1 MNWTEKKYSQKRL
14 YYIVYICW
22 KSSRDIQYREKRDS
36 MSILETAKKIIEE
49 GPICDHC
56 MGRQFAKLSTGLTN
70 VERGQAIKLSMVMQG
85 DALFKDT
92 GDDSLL
98 EELAHSS
105 HYARKTLK
113 VEGKDEK
120 CWVCMGVFDNLDVWA
135 DRAVASI
142 GDQEYS
148 TFLVGTKVSGLI
160 GENEEILWS
169 ECGVT
174 QAEQFKTEMNR
185 EVGKLISART
195 GKEVEFERPDIVV
208 TLDIAEESTS
218 IQVKSLYIQGRY
230 RKLVRG
236 IPQTR
241 WPCRS
246 CGGRGCEQCD
256 NTGKQ
261 YPESVDELIAE
272 DVIKATNGTD
282 TKFHG
287 AGREDIDAL
296 MLGTGR
302 PFVVEALNPVI
313 RSIDVWDLEKKIN
326 EFASGKVEVEGLKI
340 VEKGV
345 VEILKSSKAD
355 KVYNLKVTFKEP
367 VSTDKLEGA
376 ISSLIGAQIH
386 QRTPQRVA
394 HRRAD
399 LVRKRYVH
407 SMQLK
412 EKTDEYAI
420 IEVHCDGGL
429 YVKELTSG
437 DDGRTEPSLTGKL
450 GVQATV
456 SELNVVNVDI

>member
-1 MNWTEKKYSQKRL
+1 
-14 YYIVYICW
+14 
-22 KSSRDIQYREKRDS
+22 

-70 VERGQAIKLSMVMQG
+70 VERGQAIKLALAMEG
-85 DALFKDT
+85 DAMFKES

-98 EELAHSS
+98 EEMAKSS
-105 HYARKTLK
+105 KYARKTLK
-113 VEGKDEK
+113 IEGEDEK
-120 CWVCMGVFDNLDVWA
+120 CWVCLGIFENLDVWA
-135 DRAVASI
+135 DRAVKSI
-142 GDQEYS
+142 GDREYS
-148 TFLVGTKVSGLI
+148 TILVGTKVSGLI

-169 ECGVT
+169 ECGIT

-195 GKEVEFERPDIVV
+195 GKEVEFERPDLVI
-208 TLDIAEESTS
+208 TLDIAEERTS
-218 IQVKSLYIQGRY
+218 VQVKSLYIQGRY
-230 RKLVRG
+230 RKLIRG

-246 CGGRGCEQCD
+246 CGGRGCEQCN

-261 YPESVDELIAE
+261 YPESVDELIGKELIEMTEAK
-272 DVIKATNGTD
+272 DS
-282 TKFHG
+282 KFHG

-302 PFVVEALNPVI
+302 PFVVEAVSPKI
-313 RSIDVWDLEKKIN
+313 RSIDVWELEKKIN
-326 EFASGKVEVEGLKI
+326 EFADGKVEVEGLKI
-340 VEKGV
+340 VEKAV
-345 VEILKSSKAD
+345 IETLKSSKAD

-367 VSTDKLEGA
+367 VSTDKLEDA
-376 ISSLIGAQIH
+376 INSLIGVQIH

-407 SMQLK
+407 NMKLV
-412 EKTDEYAI
+412 EKTDEFAI

-437 DDGRTEPSLTGKL
+437 DDGRTEPSLTGLL
-450 GVQATV
+450 GIQAKV
-456 SELNVVNVDI
+456 DELNVIKVDI

>member
-1 MNWTEKKYSQKRL
+1 MT
-14 YYIVYICW
+14 
-22 KSSRDIQYREKRDS
+22 
-36 MSILETAKKIIEE
+36 ILETAKKIIEE

-70 VERGQAIKLSMVMQG
+70 VERGQAIKLALAMEG
-85 DALFKDT
+85 DAMFKES

-98 EELAHSS
+98 EELAKSS
-105 HYARKTLK
+105 KYARKTLK
-113 VEGKDEK
+113 IEGEDEK
-120 CWVCMGVFDNLDVWA
+120 CWVCLGIFENLDVWA
-135 DRAVASI
+135 DKAVESI
-142 GDQEYS
+142 GDREYS

-169 ECGVT
+169 ECGIT

-195 GKEVEFERPDIVV
+195 GKDVEFERPDLVI
-208 TLDIAEESTS
+208 TLDIAEEKTS
-218 IQVKSLYIQGRY
+218 VQVKSLYIQGRY
-230 RKLVRG
+230 RKLIRG

-261 YPESVDELIAE
+261 YPESVDELIGKE
-272 DVIKATNGTD
+272 LVDMTEGTD
-282 TKFHG
+282 SKFHG

-302 PFVVEALNPVI
+302 PFVVEAVNPKI

-326 EFASGKVEVEGLKI
+326 AFADGKVEVEGLKI
-340 VEKGV
+340 VEKAV
-345 VEILKSSKAD
+345 IENLKSSKAD

-367 VSTDKLEGA
+367 VSTDKLEDA
-376 ISSLIGAQIH
+376 VNSLIGVQIH

-407 SMQLK
+407 NMKLV
-412 EKTDEYAI
+412 EKTEEFAI

-437 DDGRTEPSLTGKL
+437 DDGRTEPSLTGLL
-450 GVQATV
+450 GIQAKV
-456 SELNVVNVDI
+456 DELNVIKVDI

>member
-1 MNWTEKKYSQKRL
+1 
-14 YYIVYICW
+14 
-22 KSSRDIQYREKRDS
+22 

-70 VERGQAIKLSMVMQG
+70 VERGQAIKLSMVMEG
-85 DALFKDT
+85 DALYKEN
-92 GDDSLL
+92 GDESLL

-105 HYARKTLK
+105 AYARKSLK
-113 VEGKDEK
+113 ISGEDEK
-120 CWVCMGVFDNLDVWA
+120 CWVCLGIFEDLDVWA
-135 DRAVASI
+135 DRAIESI
-142 GDQEYS
+142 GDREYS

-169 ECGVT
+169 ECGIT

-185 EVGKLISART
+185 EVGKLIAART
-195 GKEVEFERPDIVV
+195 GKEVAFERPDILV
-208 TLDIAEESTS
+208 TMDIAEGTTS
-218 IQVKSLYIQGRY
+218 VQVKSLYIQGRY

-261 YPESVDELIAE
+261 YPESVDELIGVE
-272 DVIKATNGTD
+272 VVKAANGTD

-302 PFVVEALNPVI
+302 PFVVEALDPTI
-313 RSIDVWDLEKKIN
+313 RSVDVWELEKKIN
-326 EFASGKVEVEGLKI
+326 EFAGGKVEVEGLKI
-340 VEKGV
+340 VEKAV
-345 VEILKSSKAD
+345 IETLKSSKAD

-376 ISSLIGAQIH
+376 INSLIGVQIH

-407 SMQLK
+407 NIQLK

-437 DDGRTEPSLTGKL
+437 DDGRTEPSITGNL
-450 GVQATV
+450 GIQATV
-456 SELNVVNVDI
+456 AELNVVNVDI

>member
-1 MNWTEKKYSQKRL
+1 
-14 YYIVYICW
+14 
-22 KSSRDIQYREKRDS
+22 

-70 VERGQAIKLSMVMQG
+70 VERGKAIKLALAMEG
-85 DALFKDT
+85 DAIFKES
-92 GDDSLL
+92 GDDSIL
-98 EELAHSS
+98 EELAKSS
-105 HYARKTLK
+105 HYARKTLRI
-113 VEGKDEK
+113 EGEDEK
-120 CWVCMGVFDNLDVWA
+120 CWVCLGIFDNLDVWA
-135 DRAVASI
+135 DRAVTSI
-142 GDQEYS
+142 GEREYS

-169 ECGVT
+169 ECGIT

-195 GKEVEFERPDIVV
+195 GKEVEFERPDLVI
-208 TLDIAEESTS
+208 TLDIAEEKTS
-218 IQVKSLYIQGRY
+218 VQVKSLYVQGRY

-246 CGGRGCEQCD
+246 CGGRGCEDCN

-261 YPESVDELIAE
+261 YPESVDELIGKELIEMTEAV
-272 DVIKATNGTD
+272 DS
-282 TKFHG
+282 KFHG

-302 PFVVEALNPVI
+302 PFVVEAVSPKI
-313 RSIDVWDLEKKIN
+313 RSIDVWELEKKIN
-326 EFASGKVEVEGLKI
+326 EFADGKVEVEGLKI
-340 VEKGV
+340 VEKAV
-345 VEILKSSKAD
+345 IETLKSSKAD

-367 VSTDKLEGA
+367 VSTDKLEDA
-376 ISSLIGAQIH
+376 ITALIGVQIH

-407 SMQLK
+407 NMKLV
-412 EKTDEYAI
+412 EKTEEFAI

-437 DDGRTEPSLTGKL
+437 DDGRTEPSLTGLL
-450 GVQATV
+450 GIQAKV
-456 SELNVVNVDI
+456 DELNVTKVDI

>member
-1 MNWTEKKYSQKRL
+1 
-14 YYIVYICW
+14 
-22 KSSRDIQYREKRDS
+22 

-70 VERGQAIKLSMVMQG
+70 VERGQAIKLALAMEG
-85 DALFKDT
+85 DARFKES
-92 GDDSLL
+92 GEDSIL
-98 EELAHSS
+98 EELAKSS
-105 HYARKTLK
+105 KYARKTLK
-113 VEGKDEK
+113 IKGEDEK
-120 CWVCMGVFDNLDVWA
+120 CWVCLGIFDKLDLWA
-135 DRAVASI
+135 DRAVTSI
-142 GDQEYS
+142 GDREYS

-169 ECGVT
+169 ECGIT

-195 GKEVEFERPDIVV
+195 GKEVEFERPDLVI
-208 TLDIAEESTS
+208 TLEIADETTS
-218 IQVKSLYIQGRY
+218 VQIKSLYVQGRY

-246 CGGRGCEQCD
+246 CGGRGCDQCD

-261 YPESVDELIAE
+261 YPESVDELIGKELIEMTEAM
-272 DVIKATNGTD
+272 DS
-282 TKFHG
+282 KFHG

-302 PFVVEALNPVI
+302 PFVVEAVSPKI
-313 RSIDVWDLEKKIN
+313 RSIDVWELERKIN
-326 EFASGKVEVEGLKI
+326 EFADGKVEVEGLKI
-340 VEKGV
+340 VEKAV
-345 VEILKSSKAD
+345 IETLKSSKAD

-376 ISSLIGAQIH
+376 ISSLVGVQIH

-407 SMQLK
+407 NMKLV
-412 EKTDEYAI
+412 EKTEEFAI

-437 DDGRTEPSLTGKL
+437 DDGRTEPSLTGLL
-450 GVQATV
+450 GIQAKV
-456 SELNVVNVDI
+456 EELNVIKVDI

>member
-1 MNWTEKKYSQKRL
+1 
-14 YYIVYICW
+14 
-22 KSSRDIQYREKRDS
+22 

-70 VERGQAIKLSMVMQG
+70 VERGKAIKLALAMEG
-85 DALFKDT
+85 DAIFKES
-92 GDDSLL
+92 GDDSIM
-98 EELAHSS
+98 EELAKSS
-105 HYARKTLK
+105 HYARKTLRI
-113 VEGKDEK
+113 EGEDEK
-120 CWVCMGVFDNLDVWA
+120 CWVCLGIFDNLDAWA
-135 DRAVASI
+135 DRAVTSI
-142 GDQEYS
+142 GDREYS

-169 ECGVT
+169 ECGIT

-195 GKEVEFERPDIVV
+195 GKEVEFERPDLVI
-208 TLDIAEESTS
+208 TLDIADESTS
-218 IQVKSLYIQGRY
+218 VQVKSLYIQGRY

-246 CGGRGCEQCD
+246 CGGRGCEDCN

-261 YPESVDELIAE
+261 YPESVDELIGKELVGMTEAM
-272 DVIKATNGTD
+272 DS
-282 TKFHG
+282 KFHG

-302 PFVVEALNPVI
+302 PFVVEAVSPKI
-313 RSIDVWDLEKKIN
+313 RSIDVWELEKKIN
-326 EFASGKVEVEGLKI
+326 KFADGKVEVEGLKI
-340 VEKGV
+340 VEKAV
-345 VEILKSSKAD
+345 IETLKSSKAD

-367 VSTDKLEGA
+367 VSTDKLEDA
-376 ISSLIGAQIH
+376 ITALIGVQIH

-407 SMQLK
+407 NMKLV
-412 EKTDEYAI
+412 EKTEEFAI

-437 DDGRTEPSLTGKL
+437 DDGRTEPSLTGLL
-450 GVQATV
+450 GIQAKV
-456 SELNVVNVDI
+456 DELNVIKVDI

>member
-1 MNWTEKKYSQKRL
+1 
-14 YYIVYICW
+14 
-22 KSSRDIQYREKRDS
+22 

-70 VERGQAIKLSMVMQG
+70 VERGQAIKLALAMEG
-85 DALFKDT
+85 DAMFKES

-98 EELAHSS
+98 EEMAKSS
-105 HYARKTLK
+105 KYARKTLK
-113 VEGKDEK
+113 IEGEDEK
-120 CWVCMGVFDNLDVWA
+120 CWVCLGIFENLDVWA
-135 DRAVASI
+135 DRAVKSI
-142 GDQEYS
+142 GDREYS
-148 TFLVGTKVSGLI
+148 TILVGTKVSGLI

-169 ECGVT
+169 ECGIT

-195 GKEVEFERPDIVV
+195 GKEVEFERPDLVI
-208 TLDIAEESTS
+208 TLDIAEERTS
-218 IQVKSLYIQGRY
+218 VQVKSLYIQGRY
-230 RKLVRG
+230 RKLIRG

-246 CGGRGCEQCD
+246 CGGRGCEQCN

-261 YPESVDELIAE
+261 YPESVDELIGKELIEMTEAK
-272 DVIKATNGTD
+272 DS
-282 TKFHG
+282 KFHG

-302 PFVVEALNPVI
+302 PFVVEAVSPRI
-313 RSIDVWDLEKKIN
+313 RSIDVWELEKKIN
-326 EFASGKVEVEGLKI
+326 EFADGKVEVEGLKI
-340 VEKGV
+340 VEKAV
-345 VEILKSSKAD
+345 IETLKSSKAD

-367 VSTDKLEGA
+367 VSTDKLEDA
-376 ISSLIGAQIH
+376 INSLIGVQIH

-407 SMQLK
+407 NMKLV
-412 EKTDEYAI
+412 EKTDEFAI

-437 DDGRTEPSLTGKL
+437 DDGRTEPSLTGLL
-450 GVQATV
+450 GIQAKV
-456 SELNVVNVDI
+456 DELNVIKVDI

>member
-1 MNWTEKKYSQKRL
+1 MT
-14 YYIVYICW
+14 
-22 KSSRDIQYREKRDS
+22 
-36 MSILETAKKIIEE
+36 ILETATKIINE

-70 VERGQAIKLSMVMQG
+70 VERGQAIKLSLAMEG

-98 EELAHSS
+98 EELSKSS
-105 HYARKTLK
+105 VYARKSLK
-113 VEGKDEK
+113 IEGEDDK
-120 CWVCMGVFDNLDVWA
+120 CWVCMGIFDKLDLWA
-135 DRAVASI
+135 DRAIESI
-142 GDQEYS
+142 GDIEYL
-148 TFLVGTKVSGLI
+148 TFLVGTKVSGLV

-169 ECGVT
+169 ECEIT

-185 EVGKLISART
+185 EVGKLIAART
-195 GKEVEFERPDIVV
+195 EKEVEFERPDVVV
-208 TLDIAEESTS
+208 TMDIAEESTS
-218 IQVKSLYIQGRY
+218 IRVKSVYIQGRY

-241 WPCRS
+241 WPCRG
-246 CGGRGCEQCD
+246 CGGRGCEQCN

-272 DVIKATNGTD
+272 EVIKATKGTD

-296 MLGTGR
+296 MLGAGR

-313 RSIDVWDLEKKIN
+313 RSIDVWELEKKIN
-326 EFASGKVEVEGLKI
+326 EFAAGKVEVDGLKI

-345 VEILKSSKAD
+345 IEDLKSVKAD

-367 VSTDKLEGA
+367 VSTDKLTDA
-376 ISSLIGAQIH
+376 INSLVGVQIH
-386 QRTPQRVA
+386 QRTPQRVS

-399 LVRKRYVH
+399 LIRKRYVH
-407 SMQLK
+407 NMQLI

-437 DDGRTEPSLTGKL
+437 DQGRTVPSLTEKL
-450 GVQATV
+450 GTQATV
-456 SELNVVNVDI
+456 AELNVVKVDI